1 MIKTDWNSKHYHLF
15 SSKRAQP
22 ALDLMGRI
30 TGKTFNNILDLGCGT
45 GEYAARAYP
54 KRPDG
59 KTLFQFKRLFIMAE
73 V

>member
-1 MIKTDWNSKHYHLF
+1 MIKTDWNPQHYHQF
-15 SSKRAQP
+15 SSERAQP

-30 TGKTFNNILDLGCGT
+30 PGKTFNNIPDLGCGT

-54 KRPDG
+54 KRPDR
-59 KTLFQFKRLFIMAE
+59 KTLFQFKRLFIMVE